1 MPVETRWFVKAG
13 LLWLLATFAAGG
25 LMLSAKALGIAVPAD
40 AAIVHAH
47 MGSTGWLVNLV
58 MGIALWFLPVNRD
71 RFKNNRGRYPAAAAW
86 AVFVLLNLGLGLRIV
101 MEPLFDPSPDSAIA
115 VAALLL
121 SASMQLGAVIIFVF
135 IAWFRVRDVAPTR
148 LEKGVPL

>member
-13 LLWLLATFAAGG
+13 LLWLLATFAAGA

-58 MGIALWFLPVNRD
+58 IGIALWFLPVNRE

-86 AVFVLLNLGLGLRIV
+86 AVFVLLNGGLLLRLV
-101 MEPLFDPSPDSAIA
+101 AEPLFDQSPRAALGS
-115 VAALLL
+115 AALLV
-121 SASMQLGAVIIFVF
+121 SAATQLAAVIIFIV
-135 IAWFRVRDVAPTR
+135 IAWFRVRDVAPAR
-148 LEKGVPL
+148 DGKGLQS

>member
-13 LLWLLATFAAGG
+13 LVWLLATFAAGA
-25 LMLSAKALGIAVPAD
+25 LMLSAKALGVAVPAD

-58 MGIALWFLPVNRD
+58 IGIALWFLPVNRE

-86 AVFVLLNLGLGLRIV
+86 TVFALLNIGLVLRLLA
-101 MEPLFDPSPDSAIA
+101 EPLFDRSPNAA
-115 VAALLL
+115 VLGAALLA
-121 SASMQLGAVIIFVF
+121 SASMQLGAVIIFVV
-135 IAWFRVRDVAPTR
+135 IAWFRVRDVSPAR
-148 LEKGVPL
+148 DGKGLSS

>member
-13 LLWLLATFAAGG
+13 LLWLLATFAAGA

-40 AAIVHAH
+40 AAIMHAH

-58 MGIALWFLPVNRD
+58 MGIALWFLPVNRE

-86 AVFVLLNLGLGLRIV
+86 AVFILLNAGLIV
-101 MEPLFDPSPDSAIA
+101 RLVAEPLFDRSAGTA
-115 VAALLL
+115 MTAAALLL
-121 SASMQLGAVIIFVF
+121 SALMQLGAVIVF
-135 IAWFRVRDVAPTR
+135 IVIAWFRVRDVAPAR
-148 LEKGVPL
+148 DGKGLPS